1 MTITPQMIRELR
13 ERTGVGIGKCKEAL
27 SDSKGDIDLAIE
39 NLRKSGIASAVKKE
53 GRTTN
58 EGMIGSAENDQRIA
72 LVEVNAET
80 DFVVKNDRFQKFL
93 NDIAEEVVTTN
104 PTSLEDFLKQNF
116 SKESGLTIDEYRA
129 SIVQAIGENIQIRR
143 LKTFEKN
150 ANHSLGVYSHLGG
163 KIVTLVQIDGSNS
176 AEEIAKD
183 VAMHIAATQPEYIKP
198 EDVPESVIESE
209 KEITRSQMQG
219 KPDNVIEKILEGK
232 ISKFYDENCLNRQL
246 FIKDD
251 TLKVADFVKKAG
263 DNLAITHFVRWNI
276 GQS

>member
-1 MTITPQMIRELR
+1 MTITPQLIRELR

-27 SDSKGDIDLAIE
+27 TEAKGDIEIAIE
-39 NLRKSGIASAVKKE
+39 NLRKSGMASAVKKE

-58 EGMIGSAENDQRIA
+58 EGMIASAENDQRVA

-80 DFVVKNDRFQKFL
+80 DFVVKNDRFQQFL
-93 NDIAEEVVTTN
+93 TDIAEEVATTN
-104 PTSLEDFLKQNF
+104 PASLEDFLKQTF

-143 LKTFEKN
+143 VKTFEKN
-150 ANHSLGVYSHLGG
+150 ASHSLGVYSHLGG
-163 KIVTLVQIDGSNS
+163 KIVTLVKIDGTNT
-176 AEEIAKD
+176 AEDLAKD
-183 VAMHIAATQPEYIKP
+183 VAMHIAAAQPEYIKP
-198 EDVPESVIESE
+198 EDVPESVLQSE

-232 ISKFYDENCLNRQL
+232 ISKFLDENCLNRQL

-251 TLKVADFVKKAG
+251 SLKIAELVKKNG
-263 DNLAITHFVRWNI
+263 ENLEITDFARWTV
-276 GQS
+276 GQN